1 MVLPFALLEI
11 ETVHASLSIT
21 NCTVPIGTNDISAI
35 MSEVNYYDVLGL
47 PRNSSDEDIKKAYRK
62 LAMKWHP
69 DKNRDN
75 AEEAAKKFQDIGE
88 AYDVLSDLEKRAIY
102 DRYGYDG
109 LKNGVPMG
117 DGGWLTCTPVMPV
130 EMRT

>member
-1 MVLPFALLEI
+1 
-11 ETVHASLSIT
+11 
-21 NCTVPIGTNDISAI
+21 

-117 DGGWLTCTPVMPV
+117 DGGWLRCTPDMPV

>member
-1 MVLPFALLEI
+1 
-11 ETVHASLSIT
+11 
-21 NCTVPIGTNDISAI
+21 

-75 AEEAAKKFQDIGE
+75 AEEAARKFQDIGE
-88 AYDVLSDLEKRAIY
+88 AYDVLSDMEKRAIY

-117 DGGWLTCTPVMPV
+117 DGGTGFIDLLFA
-130 EMRT
+130 RFHD